1 MIARVCYRVSGN
13 SVAPSDR
20 GGGTTRDG
28 GRTIPFP
35 RLRKFRIGQHLRRLA
50 EDPRGT
56 AVIELALALP
66 ILTVF
71 LFGIVSGGSWLA
83 MSHIVQESANEG
95 ARAALVGITPS
106 ERATLASQGALQTLA
121 RSYGIRSEDISL
133 KVDDDGRQ
141 LTVRVTYDGSANP
154 LLKLPIMPAA
164 TTVIRRQASVVLA
177 GF

>member
-1 MIARVCYRVSGN
+1 MIARLCYRVSGN
-13 SVAPSDR
+13 SVAPFKR
-20 GGGTTRDG
+20 GGGSATERD
-28 GRTIPFP
+28 RAIPVHGF
-35 RLRKFRIGQHLRRLA
+35 RKLRIGRVLRRVA
-50 EDPRGT
+50 ADRRGT

-66 ILTVF
+66 VLTVF
-71 LFGIVSGGSWLA
+71 LFGILSGGSWLA

-95 ARAALVGITPS
+95 ARAALAGITTA
-106 ERATLASQGALQTLA
+106 ERAALASQAASQTLA
-121 RSYGIRSEDISL
+121 RSYGIRSEDVSF

-141 LTVRVTYDGSANP
+141 LTVKVTYDGSANP